1 MGYKLVIGSILDDRK
16 SMFSKIGKNHRALI
30 LGIALCAVLSSCTS
44 IGPKT
49 MDRDQLDYGRSVGD
63 NWKNQMLTNLVGLR
77 YVDMPVFVDVGQIV
91 SGYSLETQVSA
102 DIGFGNS
109 FTGGDSQGIGAG
121 GKFTDRPTITYT
133 PKTGEAYLRSLLEPV
148 EPRAL
153 LSLVLAGYS
162 SELLFTWAVESIN
175 GLKNYSVVAG
185 KARRADPEFTEYVK
199 LMQELQDASAISF
212 ELEND
217 PKTGHDM
224 IMVLD
229 NDRLDEATL
238 AKRKRSGE
246 LLGLSPEMSRYRVMY
261 APYASDG
268 GTLAI
273 QTRSIIQMLVAMSG
287 FIDIPP
293 ENSSYAARGYE
304 LPAGVSRP
312 FHVNSGPNRPED
324 KFAQIKYKGDWYWIE
339 NDDLHS
345 KRVFTLMLFL
355 TTLTNYA
362 GEQNAPVL
370 TIPTN

>member
-1 MGYKLVIGSILDDRK
+1 MNRQGGRSYL
-16 SMFSKIGKNHRALI
+16 ALI
-30 LGIALCAVLSSCTS
+30 LCTSLSVALAACTS

-63 NWKNQMLTNLVGLR
+63 NWKNQMLTNLVRLR

-91 SGYSLETQVSA
+91 SGYSLETQLSA
-102 DIGFGNS
+102 DVGFSNS

-121 GKFTDRPTITYT
+121 GKFTDRPTITYM

-199 LMQELQDASAISF
+199 LVQELQDAAAISF

-229 NDRLDEATL
+229 NDGLDEATL
-238 AKRKRSGE
+238 ANRKRTGE
-246 LLGLSPEMSRYRVMY
+246 LLGLNPEKSRYRVMY
-261 APYASDG
+261 APYASDDG
-268 GTLAI
+268 ILAM
-273 QTRSIIQMLVAMSG
+273 QTRSIIQMLVALSG

-293 ENSSYAARGYE
+293 EKRSYASRGYE
-304 LPAGVSRP
+304 LPSGVTRP
-312 FHVNSGPNRPED
+312 FHVFSGPNRPEE

-339 NDDLHS
+339 NSDLRS

-362 GEQNAPVL
+362 GDQNAPVL

>member
-1 MGYKLVIGSILDDRK
+1 
-16 SMFSKIGKNHRALI
+16 MFSKIGKNHKALI
-30 LGIALCAVLSSCTS
+30 LGMALCAVLPSCTS

-63 NWKNQMLTNLVGLR
+63 NWKNQMLTNLVRLR

-102 DIGFGNS
+102 DIGFSNS

-121 GKFTDRPTITYT
+121 SKFTDRPTITYM

-175 GLKNYSVVAG
+175 GLKNYSIVSG
-185 KARRADPEFTEYVK
+185 KARQADPEFTEYVK
-199 LMQELQDASAISF
+199 LVQELQDAAVISF

-217 PKTGHDM
+217 PKTGHDI
-224 IMVLD
+224 IMVMD
-229 NDRLDEATL
+229 NDGLDEAIL
-238 AKRKRSGE
+238 VKRKRTGE
-246 LLGLSPEMSRYRVMY
+246 LLGLSPKLSRYRVMY

-268 GTLAI
+268 GTLAM
-273 QTRSIIQMLVAMSG
+273 QTRSIIQMLIALSG

-293 ENSSYAARGYE
+293 ENRSYASRGYE
-304 LPAGVSRP
+304 FPPGVIRP
-312 FHVNSGPNRPED
+312 FRVYSGPERPED

-339 NDDLHS
+339 NHDLQS

-362 GEQNAPVL
+362 GDKNAPVL

>member
-1 MGYKLVIGSILDDRK
+1 MRCERN
-16 SMFSKIGKNHRALI
+16 SMNRQGGGFYLALI
-30 LGIALCAVLSSCTS
+30 LCASLSVALAACTS
-44 IGPKT
+44 IGPMT

-63 NWKNQMLTNLVGLR
+63 NWKNQMLTNLVRLR

-102 DIGFGNS
+102 DIGFSNS

-121 GKFTDRPTITYT
+121 GKFTDRPTITYM

-162 SELLFTWAVESIN
+162 SELLFSWAVESIN
-175 GLKNYSVVAG
+175 GMKNYSVVAG

-199 LMQELQDASAISF
+199 LVQELQDVAAISF

-224 IMVLD
+224 VMVLN
-229 NDRLDEATL
+229 NDRLDEATQ

-246 LLGLSPEMSRYRVMY
+246 LLGLNPELSRYRVMY
-261 APYASDG
+261 APYASDD
-268 GTLAI
+268 GTLAM

-293 ENSSYAARGYE
+293 ENRSYAARGYE
-304 LPAGVSRP
+304 LPTGVTRP
-312 FHVNSGPNRPED
+312 FHVNSGPNRPEE
-324 KFAQIKYKGDWYWIE
+324 KFAQIKYMGHWYWIE